1 MHRLVWVCVAC
12 LPRRR
17 NGSAGTGEVSP
28 GGGGGRRR
36 TGEEPKGS
44 INSGIGRGLKER
56 GAGGMINES

>member
-28 GGGGGRRR
+28 GGGEAKNRRR
-36 TGEEPKGS
+36 TEGIHQFGDREGAKGT
-44 INSGIGRGLKER
+44 GRWW
-56 GAGGMINES
+56 NDQ